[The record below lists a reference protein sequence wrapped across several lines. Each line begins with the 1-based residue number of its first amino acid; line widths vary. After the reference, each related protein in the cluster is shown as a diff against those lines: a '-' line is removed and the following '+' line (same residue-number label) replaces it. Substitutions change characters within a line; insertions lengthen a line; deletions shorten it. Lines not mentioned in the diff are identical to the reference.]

1 VTTEVENQLYR
12 NAAILAHNLTRELQM
27 KVAPRQRRTTP
38 KRAALWRFSELETLR
53 RTVIQRA
60 GRKMRP
66 LKVPKPLFMQ
76 RSGGLSCIATS
87 VSLAVPCRRL
97 RPIQPI
103 PNVSPERPSRMR

>member
-1 VTTEVENQLYR
+1 MDYIPVTTEVENQLYR

-38 KRAALWRFSELETLR
+38 KRAALWRFSELETPR

-66 LKVPKPLFMQ
+66 AGKLI
-76 RSGGLSCIATS
+76 LSLDS
-87 VSLAVPCRRL
+87 NERL
-97 RPIQPI
+97 ETELTHDIETLQ
-103 PNVSPERPSRMR
+103 NCAA